1 MQHRTHPNR
10 PRHCV
15 GGEAATT
22 CERVDRDYNVPL
34 RIGTLFA
41 ILVTCAMGVFAPIF
55 LSRFSTIRS
64 SFTII
69 KQFGTGIII
78 STALIH
84 LLTHAQLMFA
94 NECLGRLSYEATT
107 TAIVIA
113 GAFITFLC
121 EYLAHRVVEHRT
133 QRSLAQVAAQPP
145 VENKGD
151 ATGAASSSVSA
162 NSLEENELHGIA
174 KEDKV
179 TVAALEAG
187 IIFHSIILGVTLVVA
202 GDSAYIVLFIVIL
215 FHQIF
220 EGLALGARIAALST
234 SLLTKCIMAS
244 AFAITTPLGM
254 AIGIGVLDHFNG
266 NDKSTIVAIG
276 TLDAFSAGI
285 LIWTGFVSMWAHDWM
300 YGELRNASL
309 VRTTLSLFSL
319 MAGIIL
325 MSVLGKWA

>member
-1 MQHRTHPNR
+1 M
-10 PRHCV
+10 
-15 GGEAATT
+15 
-22 CERVDRDYNVPL
+22 
-34 RIGTLFA
+34 
-41 ILVTCAMGVFAPIF
+41 
-55 LSRFSTIRS
+55 
-64 SFTII
+64 
-69 KQFGTGIII
+69 
-78 STALIH
+78 
-84 LLTHAQLMFA
+84 
-94 NECLGRLSYEATT
+94 
-107 TAIVIA
+107 
-113 GAFITFLC
+113 
-121 EYLAHRVVEHRT
+121 
-133 QRSLAQVAAQPP
+133 
-145 VENKGD
+145 
-151 ATGAASSSVSA
+151 
-162 NSLEENELHGIA
+162 
-174 KEDKV
+174 
-179 TVAALEAG
+179 
-187 IIFHSIILGVTLVVA
+187 A

-266 NDKSTIVAIG
+266 NDKSTIIAIG

-309 VRTTLSLFSL
+309 LRTTLSLFSL